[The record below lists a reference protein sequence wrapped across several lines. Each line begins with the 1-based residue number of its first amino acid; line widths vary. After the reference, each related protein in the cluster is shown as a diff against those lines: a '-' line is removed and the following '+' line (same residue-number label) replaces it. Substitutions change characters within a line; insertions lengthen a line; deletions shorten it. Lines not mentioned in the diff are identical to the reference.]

1 MSNDEITT
9 ETLAKAIDSTK
20 ETVQLN
26 SDTVALEIQ
35 DKTQDFKIIHKA
47 ASTQSSQLN
56 AMAIAPL
63 DDQGKPDYNNVAV
76 VYAGTNSFGDEGKK
90 GFETAGT
97 AFVGGLSEEY
107 QEVKIA

>member
-1 MSNDEITT
+1 MTKEITT
-9 ETLAKAIDSTK
+9 EELAKAIDAIKKTVQK
-20 ETVQLN
+20 ET
-26 SDTVALEIQ
+26 DTVTLDIQ
-35 DKTQDFKIIHKA
+35 RQKTDYQIIHKA
-47 ASTQSSQLN
+47 ASTQSNQLN
-56 AMAIAPL
+56 AMDIAPL
-63 DDQGKPDYNNVAV
+63 DDQGKPDCNNVAV